1 VQRRQ
6 RSGMVLLTTVA
17 LGLAAC
23 GAGGGAGGAPGADGP
38 RVVVT
43 TNILGDV
50 VGVIVGDDAE
60 LEVVMP
66 VGSVP
71 HEFEPA
77 AQQASSMR
85 DADALI
91 TSGDGFEEGL
101 VDAIEAAEA
110 DDVAVFEA
118 ASAVETLELGGGEAG
133 GSPDPHWFTD
143 PVRMATAAQAIA
155 EFLVDNVEG
164 LDADDIRSRA
174 DDRARELRALS
185 EEMTDTLSSIP
196 EPKRKLVTNH
206 EVFGYFAERFDFE
219 VVGALIPGGTTL
231 AEPSAAEIVELAD
244 LVVEEDVPAIFA
256 DSDQPDQLAESLAEE
271 VGRDVEIVALFTESL
286 GDDGSGAET
295 YVAMMRQN
303 AERIAEALSG

>member
-1 VQRRQ
+1 MQRRQ
-6 RSGMVLLTTVA
+6 RSGMVVLTTVA

-23 GAGGGAGGAPGADGP
+23 GAGGEAGGAPGADGP

-50 VGVIVGDDAE
+50 VGDIVGDDAE
-60 LEVVMP
+60 LEVIMP

-85 DADALI
+85 EADALI
-91 TSGDGFEEGL
+91 SSGDGFEEGL
-101 VDAIEAAEA
+101 VDAIEAAEG
-110 DDVAVFEA
+110 DDVAVFQA
-118 ASAVETLELGGGEAG
+118 ASAVETLELG

-143 PVRMATAAQAIA
+143 PVRMATAVRAIA
-155 EFLVDNVEG
+155 EFLVDNIEG
-164 LDADDIRSRA
+164 LDADAIRSRA
-174 DDRARELRALS
+174 DAQATELRALA
-185 EEMTDTLSSIP
+185 EEMADTLSSIP

-231 AEPSAAEIVELAD
+231 AEPSAAEIAELAD